1 MAVTETD
8 RAKTGTTEWAIYAAL
23 KQGGTLMSTEGLD
36 NLVEATWESLP
47 DSRSI
52 KHVSVNLS
60 VWISD
65 STGLVLIGLDGD
77 LSIPATATAEGVI
90 CVADMS
96 SVTLAVGFELLGI
109 SGDGLVLAS
118 SPSRDAKVVFTAL
131 NYALED
137 WANNLKAALE
147 H

>member
-60 VWISD
+60 VWIND

-90 CVADMS
+90 CVAAMS

-109 SGDGLVLAS
+109 SGDGPEPYS
-118 SPSRDAKVVFTAL
+118 YTSPLTVL

-137 WANNLKAALE
+137 WADNLNAALE

>member
-8 RAKTGTTEWAIYAAL
+8 RAKTGTTEWAIYAAF

-47 DSRSI
+47 DRRSI

-60 VWISD
+60 IWIND

-90 CVADMS
+90 CVAAMS

-109 SGDGLVLAS
+109 SGPGPGPYSYASTLV
-118 SPSRDAKVVFTAL
+118 AL
-131 NYALED
+131 NDALED
-137 WANNLKAALE
+137 WADNLNAALE